1 MKTLGQRKGSRF
13 AQQQFGTLTRYVR
26 GRKEKNPMAAMLG
39 PELNTLYIEY
49 GRVADQDYFL
59 AWHQIIFQSDIGIW
73 VQGALAT

>member
-1 MKTLGQRKGSRF
+1 
-13 AQQQFGTLTRYVR
+13 
-26 GRKEKNPMAAMLG
+26 MAAMLG